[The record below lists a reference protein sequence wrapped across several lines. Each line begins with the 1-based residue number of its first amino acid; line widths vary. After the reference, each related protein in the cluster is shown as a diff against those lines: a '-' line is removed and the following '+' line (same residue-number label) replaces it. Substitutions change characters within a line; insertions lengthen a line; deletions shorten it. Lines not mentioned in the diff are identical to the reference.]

1 MPLPLLAFGVGAAQI
16 ILQMIGA
23 ILQQKEPH
31 IAGVAKWLEV
41 GVKRIPALVEA
52 YGEDPE
58 DWPWEELM
66 SRTTEEL
73 DAEVELEMLNPPEE
87 DDTEAGG

>member
-1 MPLPLLAFGVGAAQI
+1 MPVPLVVFGVGAAQVV
-16 ILQMIGA
+16 LRMIA
-23 ILQQKEPH
+23 LIFQQKEPN
-31 IAGVAKWLEV
+31 IAGVAKWLEM
-41 GVKRIPALVEA
+41 GVKRIPALVKA

-73 DAEVELEMLNPPEE
+73 DAEVELEMLNPLEE
-87 DDTEAGG
+87 DDTRIE